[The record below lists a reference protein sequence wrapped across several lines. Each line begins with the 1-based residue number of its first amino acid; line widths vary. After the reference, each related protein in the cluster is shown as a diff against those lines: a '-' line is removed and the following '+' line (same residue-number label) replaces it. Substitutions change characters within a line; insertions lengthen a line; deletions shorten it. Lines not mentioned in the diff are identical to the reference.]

1 MIHVHL
7 SIASVEKQRIR
18 ISIQHPFSTNEFFI
32 PAWRPGRYMA
42 QWFAPLVK
50 NIHGINNCGGKVKMR
65 MISDTCWKSDEPIDR
80 ISYEFEAKTFDGGGS
95 WVGEDVFYL
104 NPVNAVIYPKDGLSH
119 SVEVTLDVP
128 ADFSRVCGKPFD
140 GNRVIFKNYD
150 ELYDH
155 PMVASNQLQKF
166 EYSVEGTRFY
176 SWFYGLK
183 DKLWSQEWL
192 SHNTEVFEK
201 FSRTQFELFG
211 SFPFEEFHFITLVPE
226 YSYYH
231 GVEHLSSTMLVLGP
245 PERVLMDR
253 PKDLWG
259 VASHELFHC
268 WNIKT
273 IRPASLLPYDFSRS
287 QFSSLGYVYEGF
299 TTYYGDEIL
308 YRSGGFSL
316 EDWLEEISARLLEHR
331 NKPGRLEISLADSSI
346 LTWMG
351 GYDAKYKDERQS
363 IYTEGMLNALIID
376 TLLQKNTDKRI
387 RLDDLMRRMYRDA
400 QDGKGYTRQ
409 SILSHLYDLD
419 PSTHWQEHFEK
430 YYYSPVDLTSDVLEC
445 LEFWGIGHAW
455 KGEELVLFPQ

>member
-1 MIHVHL
+1 
-7 SIASVEKQRIR
+7 
-18 ISIQHPFSTNEFFI
+18 
-32 PAWRPGRYMA
+32 
-42 QWFAPLVK
+42 
-50 NIHGINNCGGKVKMR
+50 
-65 MISDTCWKSDEPIDR
+65 
-80 ISYEFEAKTFDGGGS
+80 
-95 WVGEDVFYL
+95 VGDDVLYL
-104 NPVNAVIYPKDGLSH
+104 NPVNAVIYPKDGWQQE
-119 SVEVTLDVP
+119 VEVTLDVP
-128 ADFSRVCGKPFD
+128 TDFQRVCGKPFQGD
-140 GNRVIFKNYD
+140 KVSFQDYD

-155 PMVASNQLQKF
+155 PMVASSDLRKF
-166 EYSVEGTRFY
+166 EYSIEGTRFY

-183 DKLWSQEWL
+183 EKTWSAEWL
-192 SHNTEVFEK
+192 AKNTEVFEK
-201 FSRTQFELFG
+201 FSLAQFELFG

-273 IRPASLLPYDFSRS
+273 IRPASLLPYDFSKP

-308 YRSGGFSL
+308 LRSGVFSM

-331 NKPGRLEISLADSSI
+331 NKPGRWEVSLADSSM

-376 TLLQKNTDKRI
+376 VLLQKNTDGKI

-400 QDGKGYTRQ
+400 LEGKGYTRQ

-419 PSTHWQEHFEK
+419 PSTHWQQHFEK
-430 YYYSPVDLTSDVLEC
+430 FYYSPIDVTAAVLES
-445 LEFWGIGHAW
+445 LQFLGIGHEW
-455 KGEELVLFPQ
+455 KGEELVLFAH